1 MVVSARTAGGDGVR
15 IEGEHRFS
23 LPRSEVWA
31 RLQDPSALRRAIPG
45 CVAFDEAGAP
55 GAWNLTVEA
64 GIGPVRGAFAG
75 SVALADLEPESRY
88 TLRAEGS
95 GRPGGVS
102 GEAAIALADDGAGTR
117 LRYDAEVTIRGPVAR
132 VGGRLLTSTARTMA
146 RQFFEAIE
154 RGAQAEEEGA
164 A

>member
-1 MVVSARTAGGDGVR
+1 MR

-23 LPRSEVWA
+23 LPRAEVWA
-31 RLQDPSALRRAIPG
+31 RLQDPVALRRAIPG
-45 CVAFDEAGAP
+45 CVAFGEAATP
-55 GAWNLTVEA
+55 DAWDLTVEA
-64 GIGPVRGAFAG
+64 GVGPVRGAFTG
-75 SVALADLEPESRY
+75 SVALADREPESRY

-95 GRPGGVS
+95 GRPGGVR
-102 GEAAIALADDGAGTR
+102 GEAAIALADDGEGTR
-117 LRYDAEVTIRGPVAR
+117 LRYDAEVAIRGPVAR

-154 RGAQAEEEGA
+154 RDARAEREGA